1 MVPSSSPPRTSPS
14 AEFAALAALPTTST
28 PSTANRA
35 AARRKEEQQQPG
47 RGRGASPSPHPL
59 GAQQEGRCSPPG
71 LTRVVAAP
79 PSSDLA
85 AAAISIL
92 APSFFRCRVDGCH
105 GEFADGSRG
114 CGFQFKAR
122 ASGTKP
128 APTFRCELQLPKGEH
143 VSSMAVI
150 AKLPRVG
157 VAYKHESKQS
167 DRGGYTSHD
176 VVFFSFAGTAHISN
190 SNCTF
195 IYCCSHVAS
204 SVSFFLG
211 QRNILSRTLSFRRL

>member
-59 GAQQEGRCSPPG
+59 GAQQEGRCLPPG

-85 AAAISIL
+85 AAAVSIL

-105 GEFADGSRG
+105 GEDADGSRG

-122 ASGTKP
+122 ASGTEP

-150 AKLPRVG
+150 AKLP
-157 VAYKHESKQS
+157 
-167 DRGGYTSHD
+167 
-176 VVFFSFAGTAHISN
+176 SFAGTAHISN

-211 QRNILSRTLSFRRL
+211 QCNFLSRTLSFRRL